1 MFYFSNHFKSIFVQ
15 FLKLNRYWS
24 VFWVGC
30 SPIIS
35 ILERRFALVF
45 LACLPNDFVFK
56 GFVFQHVSKTVLNIM
71 ALSNWMALYKCL
83 NLLFL
88 LLQIMEVKEHSSG
101 PPRLIYWEIE
111 QKLSSE
117 NNSDEHDLWSSC
129 QDNCFKP
136 SRDNG
141 LILRTALQEIVK
153 YTFVSILQFFEST
166 FCLVPH
172 HFWSCWFSN
181 IKLAISCFCAQIPRK
196 FLKPNVCRLLMFG
209 LTLFGLVT
217 MLIVT

>member
-111 QKLSSE
+111 QKLFSE
-117 NNSDEHDLWSSC
+117 NNSDEHNLWSSR

-141 LILRTALQEIVK
+141 WMLRTALQEIVK
-153 YTFVSILQFFEST
+153 YTFCINPSIFRKHILSGPSSFLILLIFKYQT
-166 FCLVPH
+166 GHKLLLC
-172 HFWSCWFSN
+172 SN
-181 IKLAISCFCAQIPRK
+181 SS
-196 FLKPNVCRLLMFG
+196 
-209 LTLFGLVT
+209 
-217 MLIVT
+217 